1 MSAMKNKEY
10 IDINKIAELKGLK
23 SNRSLR
29 LAIQKGKYV
38 ARVVK
43 VFGGKS
49 YEILYSSLEPEI
61 QEKLQDELIKEVTQ
75 SNCTALVP
83 INNINN
89 KNFITESAKL
99 TALARVDIVKALQ
112 NMRTKYKTKKEADS
126 IFLDLYNSGM
136 YLPKIHKFRTQ
147 NVKQF
152 VSLMDELQKVPPNI
166 PKMALVYGEHGL
178 GKSQTIQWWADK
190 NDSVYVRATQGM
202 TSRWLL
208 SEIVEELGEEAYWHL
223 HDNFEIIENI
233 LREHSKVIIVDE
245 IDYLIDK
252 NIIETLRDLHD
263 KTACPVVLVG
273 MGAADKKLARYPHLM
288 DRMFNIN
295 AWIED
300 TKTKTYK
307 VSENDWLKNKVV
319 FETEVIEYKRYPI
332 RVPADSTFEYNKTE
346 KTTTGFSYTN
356 AITKKSTLNF
366 NQEMQASAS
375 YSKLSKELGN
385 LQPMS
390 TVSGYLKFAFSQGFE
405 DTTFS
410 ELVKTENK
418 EISETVKQT
427 LTNGTEYEQKY
438 EAIFNLIKVKAIVT
452 LNDSVAAEFSLNSD
466 IVFGG
471 FELK

>member
-1 MSAMKNKEY
+1 MGQTNY
-10 IDINKIAELKGLK
+10 N
-23 SNRSLR
+23 
-29 LAIQKGKYV
+29 
-38 ARVVK
+38 
-43 VFGGKS
+43 F
-49 YEILYSSLEPEI
+49 
-61 QEKLQDELIKEVTQ
+61 LIKTADESKAGTD
-75 SNCTALVP
+75 SN
-83 INNINN
+83 
-89 KNFITESAKL
+89 
-99 TALARVDIVKALQ
+99 
-112 NMRTKYKTKKEADS
+112 
-126 IFLDLYNSGM
+126 IFLVL
-136 YLPKIHKFRTQ
+136 
-147 NVKQF
+147 
-152 VSLMDELQKVPPNI
+152 
-166 PKMALVYGEHGL
+166 YGENG
-178 GKSQTIQWWADK
+178 QTVETRLNQYIKGNAFER
-190 NDSVYVRATQGM
+190 NDLDDFNIKLDDVGEIYKIDLRSDCRYAGAGWR
-202 TSRWLL
+202 L
-208 SEIVEELGEEAYWHL
+208 SYIKITKEGSK
-223 HDNFEIIENI
+223 
-233 LREHSKVIIVDE
+233 HSS
-245 IDYLIDK
+245 
-252 NIIETLRDLHD
+252 
-263 KTACPVVLVG
+263 
-273 MGAADKKLARYPHLM
+273 
-288 DRMFNIN
+288 MFNIN

-438 EAIFNLIKVKAIVT
+438 ESICNLIKVKPIVT